1 MKKIYS
7 FILAVMFVSMLENTL
22 LAQQKL
28 DPANYITGDNASN
41 QPQGGTANTPEYFEV
56 GPWFN
61 GTNANAWGGNYR
73 QTSQFGGEVLAG
85 RSATWVVNVPVGK
98 EGVYLIYTYVLH
110 SFNSSLN
117 INYKIQHEFSSNA
130 TDSVRHSL
138 QRSNI
143 FSANP
148 SAIIPQVGLGAWVP
162 IMIDT
167 FLTGNTKIT
176 VYADSLSG
184 NGIMRADAIR
194 ILRSSSDSADLEF
207 SRRTR
212 DGFDSVR
219 VGESWMDASL
229 GSVTYKEFPLYN
241 LGKKNLIVYN
251 AYTKNKPTRWD
262 IKAENNESFPIII
275 EPGKKKSLNVGFRP
289 FQEEYIA
296 DTLVI
301 ESNDPL
307 EPTASVAIDGSG
319 INYNFILNASLTNE
333 PHYNA
338 PFDELGNPNRPQII
352 LNGNW
357 QISGTGVSPF
367 LYPLAGGNVAGIITF
382 DANASIEYRF
392 QLPDSINGK
401 PGSTGE
407 YFVEFSKIPFT
418 TNSESNAQVAI
429 APAFSIDTIRGS
441 FNQNN
446 LTLPPFF
453 LALANKPIHLTQG
466 DFNSVKIYRT
476 VATAPVLRADLLRI
490 RKIPTGPTLAATPQ
504 INFGNVS
511 IYESERNK
519 ADNYRKPLEINSGG
533 ESALRID
540 SITISNPRYFSLQ
553 SVPLFPVELPAV
565 NGSMTLTVLFRPDTI
580 ADNRTAIL
588 RIYSNDST
596 KNPYL
601 VPLTGN
607 GVGTGLVVEEN
618 EVQGAYTYPQ
628 NPVVFPDKANLNKW
642 QTLTN
647 TASSGGASLVGYIY
661 HLEGDPS
668 MTNKAAYVEYFPQVP
683 TLEGRGP
690 ELDTFMVFARVPVAS
705 PNSSPRVKY
714 TIFPGAGGQPIE
726 TIVNQLNR
734 TSGTVFLG
742 TTVFLRSDTRDAHGS
757 GAITGFIRLENDT
770 NLVNEYYKDSLV
782 NRARQDSFLVRADAI
797 ILRESLTGVEYEVL
811 PNIPNK
817 YDLSQN
823 FPNPFNP
830 TTRIRFDLPNAEN
843 VELAVYDILGREVRK
858 LVNDYH
864 NAGSYTITWDGRN
877 NFGSPVATGMYIY
890 RLRAG
895 SFVSTKKMLLMK

>member
-61 GTNANAWGGNYR
+61 GTSANAWGGNYR
-73 QTSQFGGEVLAG
+73 QTSQLGGEIIAG
-85 RSATWVVNVPVGK
+85 RSATWVINVPTGK
-98 EGVYLIYTYVLH
+98 SGTYLIYTYVLQAA
-110 SFNSSLN
+110 NNAANVYYTLQ
-117 INYKIQHEFSSNA
+117 YEFSSEIQ
-130 TDSVRHSL
+130 DSVRHD
-138 QRSNI
+138 QRR
-143 FSANP
+143 
-148 SAIIPQVGLGAWVP
+148 SAITLANVGLGAWVP
-162 IMIDT
+162 IMIDS
-167 FLTGNTKIT
+167 LNVGNYKIK
-176 VYADSLSG
+176 VGADSLSG
-184 NGIMRADAIR
+184 SAIMRADAVR
-194 ILRSSSDSADLEF
+194 ILRSSASGPDLEF
-207 SRRTR
+207 GRRSR

-219 VGESWMDASL
+219 VGENWLDSPL
-229 GSVTYKEFPLYN
+229 GVITYKEFPLYN
-241 LGKKNLIVYN
+241 LGKADLVISNVHTTFKQD
-251 AYTKNKPTRWD
+251 RWD
-262 IKAENNESFPIII
+262 IKLPNNGTFPLVIPPGQKRNII
-275 EPGKKKSLNVGFRP
+275 VGFRP
-289 FQEEYIA
+289 FQEEA
-296 DTLVI
+296 VNDTLVI
-301 ESNDPL
+301 ESNDPAESL
-307 EPTASVAIDGSG
+307 ASIPLSGNG
-319 INYNFILNASLTNE
+319 INYNFILNASVANE

-338 PFDELGNPNRPQII
+338 PFDQLGDPRRPTIMTT
-352 LNGNW
+352 GTW
-357 QISGTGVSPF
+357 QPSQTGISAFPF
-367 LYPLAGGNVAGIITF
+367 PIAGGNLGGMYSADAVA
-382 DANASIEYRF
+382 SVEYRF
-392 QLPDSINGK
+392 QLPDSVNGK

-407 YFVEFSKIPFT
+407 YFIEHGAIPFT
-418 TNSESNAQVAI
+418 TNSENNAQVTI
-429 APAFSIDTIRGS
+429 IPAFSTDTIRSS
-441 FNQNN
+441 FNQSG
-446 LTLPPFF
+446 LITPPFF
-453 LALANKPIHLTQG
+453 YPLANKPIHLTQG

-642 QTLTN
+642 QTLTS